1 LDLFNDRLQLVKSK
15 ASATEF
21 NKDYLKWL
29 RIEANTLKKATEKAL
44 AEGISIGKQEGISIG
59 EARGIEK
66 GKAKKAIEIAKAM
79 LLDGDAIEKIGK
91 ITGLTTKQIEK
102 LK

>member
-1 LDLFNDRLQLVKSK
+1 MAKNRSQ
-15 ASATEF
+15 
-21 NKDYLKWL
+21 Y
-29 RIEANTLKKATEKAL
+29 TEKNCREGFL

-66 GKAKKAIEIAKAM
+66 GREEGETKKAIEIAKAM
-79 LLDGDAIEKIGK
+79 LTKNKPMEEIIEF
-91 ITGLTTKQIEK
+91 TGLTIKQIEK